1 MTAKQK
7 AICAWWDRV
16 ERRVL
21 KEGFT
26 SLPLTR
32 EGELDAILWFDILLF
47 KRTGADC
54 HTMPDMGFG
63 PDGIPAWPHAMETG
77 Q

>member
-32 EGELDAILWFDILLF
+32 DGELEAILWFDILMF
-47 KRTGADC
+47 KRND
-54 HTMPDMGFG
+54 
-63 PDGIPAWPHAMETG
+63 
-77 Q
+77 